1 MSVSSRYLEISKTL
15 EGIDLLKSGAFNF
28 EESINIEDYHLRPF
42 TSRGMSNDEL
52 ANFRNRVLSM
62 AGISGGN
69 VKNISFRPIEFDQL
83 FVKNC
88 QVLFQDFER
97 IDTFQSEVWSYI
109 TLRVLPD
116 LALWRWP
123 DNAPERYFGN
133 PERNAFQRLWHRS
146 FILGPELGSEL
157 QEDEAISI
165 FERMEAL
172 GSNRSVAIPLARRI
186 IEYRLNRSK
195 DQPGS
200 SEITSQVV
208 VRLRRAMA
216 VTNIVSL
223 SEKEIESFIE
233 AQFGL
238 ALEALTKSV

>member
-1 MSVSSRYLEISKTL
+1 MSISSRYLELSKTL

-28 EESINIEDYHLRPF
+28 EESMSIEDYHLRPF
-42 TSRGMSNDEL
+42 TTRGISNEEL
-52 ANFRNRVLSM
+52 AKFRTGVLSM
-62 AGISGGN
+62 AGVSDVN
-69 VKNISFRPIEFDQL
+69 VKDITLKPIEFDQL
-83 FVKNC
+83 FVRNC
-88 QVLFQDFER
+88 QILFQDFES

-109 TLRVLPD
+109 TIRVLPD

-172 GSNRSVAIPLARRI
+172 GSNKNVAVPLARRI
-186 IEYRLNRSK
+186 VTYRLNRSK
-195 DQPGS
+195 EEPGS
-200 SEITSQVV
+200 SEVTSQVV

-223 SEKEIESFIE
+223 SEVEIENLIDD
-233 AQFGL
+233 QFGL
-238 ALEALTKSV
+238 ALESLTKS

>member
-1 MSVSSRYLEISKTL
+1 MSISSRYLDMSKAL
-15 EGIDLLKSGAFNF
+15 EGIDSLRSGSFNF
-28 EESINIEDYHLRPF
+28 EESICIEDYHLRPF
-42 TSRGMSNDEL
+42 TSRGITNNELEKFRSDVFRMSGVDDE
-52 ANFRNRVLSM
+52 
-62 AGISGGN
+62 N
-69 VKNISFRPIEFDQL
+69 VKDITLKPIEFDQL

-88 QVLFQDFER
+88 QILFQGIES
-97 IDTFQSEVWSYI
+97 IDMFQSEVWSYLTI
-109 TLRVLPD
+109 RVLAD

-172 GSNRSVAIPLARRI
+172 GSNKNVAVPLARRI
-186 IEYRLNRSK
+186 IGYRINRSK
-195 DQPGS
+195 NEPGS
-200 SEITSQVV
+200 SEVTSQVV

-216 VTNIVSL
+216 VRNIVSL
-223 SEKEIESFIE
+223 SESEIENLIDE
-233 AQFGL
+233 QFGL
-238 ALEALTKSV
+238 ARESLTKSF

>member
-1 MSVSSRYLEISKTL
+1 MSISSRYLEISKTL
-15 EGIDLLKSGAFNF
+15 EGIDLLKSTPFNF
-28 EESINIEDYHLRPF
+28 EDSISIEDYHLRPF
-42 TSRGMSNDEL
+42 TSRGMSNEEL
-52 ANFRNRVLSM
+52 AKFRSGVLSM
-62 AGISGGN
+62 AGVGN
-69 VKNISFRPIEFDQL
+69 GNLKEMKLKPIEFDQL
-83 FVKNC
+83 FVRNC
-88 QVLFQDFER
+88 QILFQDFES

-109 TLRVLPD
+109 TIRVLPD

-172 GSNRSVAIPLARRI
+172 GSNKNVAVPLARRI
-186 IEYRLNRSK
+186 VKYRLNRTK
-195 DQPGS
+195 NEPGS
-200 SEITSQVV
+200 SEVTSQVV

-223 SEKEIESFIE
+223 SEREIEKLIDD
-233 AQFGL
+233 QFCF
-238 ALEALTKSV
+238 ALESLAKNL

>member
-1 MSVSSRYLEISKTL
+1 
-15 EGIDLLKSGAFNF
+15 
-28 EESINIEDYHLRPF
+28 
-42 TSRGMSNDEL
+42 MSNEEL
-52 ANFRNRVLSM
+52 AKFRTGVLSM
-62 AGISGGN
+62 AGVSKGN
-69 VKNISFRPIEFDQL
+69 VKEITLKPIEFDQL
-83 FVKNC
+83 FVRNC
-88 QVLFQDFER
+88 QILFQDFES

-109 TLRVLPD
+109 TIRVLPD

-146 FILGPELGSEL
+146 FILGPELGFEL

-172 GSNRSVAIPLARRI
+172 GSNKNVAVPLARRI
-186 IEYRLNRSK
+186 VKYRLNRSK
-195 DQPGS
+195 NEPGS
-200 SEITSQVV
+200 SEVTSQVV

-223 SEKEIESFIE
+223 SEIEIEKLIDDQFSF
-233 AQFGL
+233 ALDSL
-238 ALEALTKSV
+238 AKNL

>member
-1 MSVSSRYLEISKTL
+1 MSISSRYLEISKTL
-15 EGIDLLKSGAFNF
+15 EGIDLLKSTPFNF
-28 EESINIEDYHLRPF
+28 EDSISIEDYHLRPF
-42 TSRGMSNDEL
+42 TSRGMSNEEL
-52 ANFRNRVLSM
+52 AKFRTGVLSM
-62 AGISGGN
+62 AGVSKGN
-69 VKNISFRPIEFDQL
+69 VKEITLKPIEFDQL
-83 FVKNC
+83 FVRNC
-88 QVLFQDFER
+88 QILFQDFES

-109 TLRVLPD
+109 TIRVLPD

-172 GSNRSVAIPLARRI
+172 GSNKNVAVPLARRI
-186 IEYRLNRSK
+186 VKYRLNRSK
-195 DQPGS
+195 NEPGS
-200 SEITSQVV
+200 SEVTSQVV

-223 SEKEIESFIE
+223 SEREIEKLIDDQFSF
-233 AQFGL
+233 
-238 ALEALTKSV
+238 ALESLAKNL

>member
-1 MSVSSRYLEISKTL
+1 MSISSRYLELSKTL
-15 EGIDLLKSGAFNF
+15 EEIDSLKSGAFSF
-28 EESINIEDYHLRPF
+28 EDSISIEDYHLRPF
-42 TSRGMSNDEL
+42 TSRGISNEEL
-52 ANFRNRVLSM
+52 AKFRTGVLSM
-62 AGISGGN
+62 AGVSDGK
-69 VKNISFRPIEFDQL
+69 VKYITLKPIEFDQL
-83 FVKNC
+83 FVRNC
-88 QVLFQDFER
+88 QILFQDFES

-109 TLRVLPD
+109 TIRVLPD

-172 GSNRSVAIPLARRI
+172 GSNKNVAVPLARRI
-186 IEYRLNRSK
+186 VKYRLNRSK
-195 DQPGS
+195 DEPGS
-200 SEITSQVV
+200 SEVTSQVV

-223 SEKEIESFIE
+223 SEREIEKLIDE
-233 AQFGL
+233 QFGL
-238 ALEALTKSV
+238 ALESLAKNL

>member
-1 MSVSSRYLEISKTL
+1 MSISSRYLEISKTL
-15 EGIDLLKSGAFNF
+15 EGIDLLKSTPFNF
-28 EESINIEDYHLRPF
+28 EDSISIEDYHLRPF
-42 TSRGMSNDEL
+42 TSRGMSNEEL
-52 ANFRNRVLSM
+52 AKFRTGVLSM
-62 AGISGGN
+62 AGVSNGN
-69 VKNISFRPIEFDQL
+69 VKEITLKPIEFDQL
-83 FVKNC
+83 FVRNC
-88 QVLFQDFER
+88 QILFQDFES

-109 TLRVLPD
+109 TIRVLPD

-172 GSNRSVAIPLARRI
+172 GSNKNVAVPLARRI
-186 IEYRLNRSK
+186 VKYRLNRSK
-195 DQPGS
+195 NEPGS
-200 SEITSQVV
+200 SEVTSQVV

-223 SEKEIESFIE
+223 SEREIEKLIDDQFSF
-233 AQFGL
+233 
-238 ALEALTKSV
+238 ALESLAKNL

>member
-1 MSVSSRYLEISKTL
+1 MSISCRYLEISKTL
-15 EGIDLLKSGAFNF
+15 EGIDLIKSGAFNF

-42 TSRGMSNDEL
+42 TSRGMSNEEL
-52 ANFRNRVLSM
+52 TKFRTSVLSM
-62 AGISGGN
+62 AGVTNGN
-69 VKNISFRPIEFDQL
+69 VKDITLKSIEFDQL

-88 QVLFQDFER
+88 QILFQDFES

-109 TLRVLPD
+109 TIRVLPD

-133 PERNAFQRLWHRS
+133 PERNAFQRLWHRC

-157 QEDEAISI
+157 QEDEAISL

-172 GSNRSVAIPLARRI
+172 GSNKNVAVPLARRI
-186 IEYRLNRSK
+186 IKYRLNRSK
-195 DQPGS
+195 DEPGS
-200 SEITSQVV
+200 SEVTSQVV

-216 VTNIVSL
+216 VSNIVSL
-223 SEKEIESFIE
+223 SEREVENLIDE
-233 AQFGL
+233 QFKL
-238 ALEALTKSV
+238 ALVSLAK

>member
-1 MSVSSRYLEISKTL
+1 MSISSRYLEISKTL
-15 EGIDLLKSGAFNF
+15 EGIDLLKSTPFNF
-28 EESINIEDYHLRPF
+28 EDSISIEDYHLRPF
-42 TSRGMSNDEL
+42 TSRGMSNEEL
-52 ANFRNRVLSM
+52 AKFRTGVLSM
-62 AGISGGN
+62 AGVSKGN
-69 VKNISFRPIEFDQL
+69 VKEIRLKPIEFDQL
-83 FVKNC
+83 FVRNC
-88 QVLFQDFER
+88 QILFQDFES

-109 TLRVLPD
+109 AIRVLPD

-172 GSNRSVAIPLARRI
+172 GSNKHVAVPLARRI
-186 IEYRLNRSK
+186 VKYRLNRSRNE
-195 DQPGS
+195 PGS
-200 SEITSQVV
+200 SEVTSQVV

-223 SEKEIESFIE
+223 SEREIEKLIDD
-233 AQFGL
+233 QFGF
-238 ALEALTKSV
+238 ALESLAKNL

>member
-1 MSVSSRYLEISKTL
+1 MSISSRYLEISKTL
-15 EGIDLLKSGAFNF
+15 EGIDLLKSTPFNF
-28 EESINIEDYHLRPF
+28 EDSISIEDYHLRPF
-42 TSRGMSNDEL
+42 TSRGMSNEEL
-52 ANFRNRVLSM
+52 ARFRTGVLSM
-62 AGISGGN
+62 AGVSNGN
-69 VKNISFRPIEFDQL
+69 VKEITLKPIEFDQL
-83 FVKNC
+83 FVRSC
-88 QVLFQDFER
+88 QILLHDFES

-109 TLRVLPD
+109 TIRVLPD

-172 GSNRSVAIPLARRI
+172 GSNKNVAVPLARRVI
-186 IEYRLNRSK
+186 KYRLDRSK
-195 DQPGS
+195 NEPGS
-200 SEITSQVV
+200 SEVTSQVV

-216 VTNIVSL
+216 VTSIVSL
-223 SEKEIESFIE
+223 SEKEIEKLIDD
-233 AQFGL
+233 QFGFALDSL
-238 ALEALTKSV
+238 AKNA

>member
-1 MSVSSRYLEISKTL
+1 MSISSRYLELSKTL
-15 EGIDLLKSGAFNF
+15 EEIDSLKSGAFSF
-28 EESINIEDYHLRPF
+28 EYSISIEDYHLRPF
-42 TSRGMSNDEL
+42 TSRGISNEEL
-52 ANFRNRVLSM
+52 AKFRTGVLSM
-62 AGISGGN
+62 VGVSDGK
-69 VKNISFRPIEFDQL
+69 VKDITLKPIEFDQL

-88 QVLFQDFER
+88 PVLFQDFES

-109 TLRVLPD
+109 TIRVLPD

-172 GSNRSVAIPLARRI
+172 GSNKNVAVPLARRI
-186 IEYRLNRSK
+186 VKYRLNRSK
-195 DQPGS
+195 DEPGS
-200 SEITSQVV
+200 SEVTSQVV

-223 SEKEIESFIE
+223 SEREIEKLIDD
-233 AQFGL
+233 QFGF
-238 ALEALTKSV
+238 ALESLAKNL

>member
-1 MSVSSRYLEISKTL
+1 MSISSRYLELSKTL
-15 EGIDLLKSGAFNF
+15 EEIDSLKSGAFSF
-28 EESINIEDYHLRPF
+28 EDSISIEDYHLRPF
-42 TSRGMSNDEL
+42 TSRGISNEEL
-52 ANFRNRVLSM
+52 AKFRTGVLSM
-62 AGISGGN
+62 AGVSDGK
-69 VKNISFRPIEFDQL
+69 VKDITLKPIEFDQL

-88 QVLFQDFER
+88 PVLFQDFES

-109 TLRVLPD
+109 TIRVLPD

-172 GSNRSVAIPLARRI
+172 GSNKNVAVPLARRI
-186 IEYRLNRSK
+186 VKYRLNRSK
-195 DQPGS
+195 DEPGS
-200 SEITSQVV
+200 SEVTSQVV

-223 SEKEIESFIE
+223 SEREIEKLIDE
-233 AQFGL
+233 QFGL
-238 ALEALTKSV
+238 ALESLAKNL

>member
-1 MSVSSRYLEISKTL
+1 MSISSRYLEISKTL
-15 EGIDLLKSGAFNF
+15 EGIDLLKSTPFNF
-28 EESINIEDYHLRPF
+28 EDSISIEDYHLRPF
-42 TSRGMSNDEL
+42 TSRGMSNEEL
-52 ANFRNRVLSM
+52 AKFRTGVLSM
-62 AGISGGN
+62 AGVRNGN
-69 VKNISFRPIEFDQL
+69 AKEITLKPIEFDQL
-83 FVKNC
+83 FVRNC
-88 QVLFQDFER
+88 QILFQDFES

-109 TLRVLPD
+109 TIRVLPD

-172 GSNRSVAIPLARRI
+172 GSNKNVAVPLARRI
-186 IEYRLNRSK
+186 VKYRLNRSK
-195 DQPGS
+195 NEPGS
-200 SEITSQVV
+200 SEVTSQVV

-223 SEKEIESFIE
+223 SEREIEKLIDDQFSF
-233 AQFGL
+233 
-238 ALEALTKSV
+238 ALESLAKNL

>member
-1 MSVSSRYLEISKTL
+1 MSKTL
-15 EGIDLLKSGAFNF
+15 EGIDLLGSGSFNF
-28 EESINIEDYHLRPF
+28 EDSISIEDYHLRPF
-42 TSRGMSNDEL
+42 TSRGISNDEL
-52 ANFRNRVLSM
+52 RKFRSDVFKIT
-62 AGISGGN
+62 GVGDGN
-69 VKNISFRPIEFDQL
+69 VKDITLKPIEFDRL

-88 QVLFQDFER
+88 QILFQDFESTD
-97 IDTFQSEVWSYI
+97 IFQSEVWSYVTI
-109 TLRVLPD
+109 RVLPD

-172 GSNRSVAIPLARRI
+172 GSNMNVSVPLARRI
-186 IEYRLNRSK
+186 VKYRTNRPK
-195 DQPGS
+195 DEPGS
-200 SEITSQVV
+200 SEVTSQVV

-223 SEKEIESFIE
+223 SEIEIENLIDE
-233 AQFGL
+233 QFSL
-238 ALEALTKSV
+238 ARESLNKNF

>member
-1 MSVSSRYLEISKTL
+1 MSISSRYLEISKTL
-15 EGIDLLKSGAFNF
+15 EGIDLLKSTPFNF
-28 EESINIEDYHLRPF
+28 EDSISIEDYHLRPF
-42 TSRGMSNDEL
+42 TSRGMSNEEL
-52 ANFRNRVLSM
+52 AKFRTGVLSM
-62 AGISGGN
+62 AGGSKGN
-69 VKNISFRPIEFDQL
+69 VKEITLKPIEFDQL
-83 FVKNC
+83 FVRNC
-88 QVLFQDFER
+88 QILFQDFES

-109 TLRVLPD
+109 TIRVLPD

-172 GSNRSVAIPLARRI
+172 GSNKNVAVPLARRI
-186 IEYRLNRSK
+186 VKYRLNRSK
-195 DQPGS
+195 NEPGS
-200 SEITSQVV
+200 SEVTSQVV

-223 SEKEIESFIE
+223 SEREIEKLIDDQFSF
-233 AQFGL
+233 
-238 ALEALTKSV
+238 ALESLAKNL

>member
-1 MSVSSRYLEISKTL
+1 MSISSRYLEISKTL
-15 EGIDLLKSGAFNF
+15 EGIDLLKSTTFNF
-28 EESINIEDYHLRPF
+28 EDSISIEDYHLRPF
-42 TSRGMSNDEL
+42 TSRGMSNEEL
-52 ANFRNRVLSM
+52 AKFRTGVLSM
-62 AGISGGN
+62 AGVSNGN
-69 VKNISFRPIEFDQL
+69 VKEITLKPIEFDQL
-83 FVKNC
+83 FVRNC
-88 QVLFQDFER
+88 QILFQDFES

-109 TLRVLPD
+109 TIRVLPD

-172 GSNRSVAIPLARRI
+172 GSNKHVAVPLARRI
-186 IEYRLNRSK
+186 VKYRLNRSK
-195 DQPGS
+195 NEPGS
-200 SEITSQVV
+200 SEVTSQVV

-223 SEKEIESFIE
+223 SEREIEKLIDD
-233 AQFGL
+233 QFGF
-238 ALEALTKSV
+238 ALESLAKNL

>member
-1 MSVSSRYLEISKTL
+1 VSISSRYLELGKTL
-15 EGIDLLKSGAFNF
+15 EGIDLLKSSTFNF
-28 EESINIEDYHLRPF
+28 EDSISIEDYHLRPF
-42 TSRGMSNDEL
+42 TSRGISNEEL
-52 ANFRNRVLSM
+52 AKFRTGVLSM
-62 AGISGGN
+62 AGVSDGN
-69 VKNISFRPIEFDQL
+69 VKDITLKPIEFDQL
-83 FVKNC
+83 FVRNC
-88 QVLFQDFER
+88 QILFQDFES

-109 TLRVLPD
+109 TIRVLPD

-157 QEDEAISI
+157 QEDEAINI

-172 GSNRSVAIPLARRI
+172 GSNKNVAVPLARRI
-186 IEYRLNRSK
+186 VKYRLNRSK
-195 DQPGS
+195 DEPGS
-200 SEITSQVV
+200 SEVTSQVV

-223 SEKEIESFIE
+223 SEREIEKLIE
-233 AQFGL
+233 DQFGF
-238 ALEALTKSV
+238 ALESLPKNL

>member
-1 MSVSSRYLEISKTL
+1 MSISSRYLEISKTL
-15 EGIDLLKSGAFNF
+15 EGIDLLKSTLFNF
-28 EESINIEDYHLRPF
+28 EDSISIEDYHLRPF
-42 TSRGMSNDEL
+42 TSRGMSNEEL
-52 ANFRNRVLSM
+52 AKFRTGVLSM
-62 AGISGGN
+62 AGVSNGN
-69 VKNISFRPIEFDQL
+69 VKEITLKPIEFDQL
-83 FVKNC
+83 FVRNC
-88 QVLFQDFER
+88 QILFQDFES

-109 TLRVLPD
+109 TIRVLPD

-172 GSNRSVAIPLARRI
+172 GSNKHVAVPLARRI
-186 IEYRLNRSK
+186 VKYRLNRSK
-195 DQPGS
+195 NEPGS
-200 SEITSQVV
+200 SEVTSQVV

-223 SEKEIESFIE
+223 SEREIEKLIDD
-233 AQFGL
+233 QFGF
-238 ALEALTKSV
+238 ALESLAKNL

>member
-1 MSVSSRYLEISKTL
+1 VSISSRYLELGKTL
-15 EGIDLLKSGAFNF
+15 EGIDLLKSSAFNF
-28 EESINIEDYHLRPF
+28 EDSISIEDYHLRPF
-42 TSRGMSNDEL
+42 TSRGISNEEL
-52 ANFRNRVLSM
+52 AKFRTDVLSM
-62 AGISGGN
+62 AGVSDGN
-69 VKNISFRPIEFDQL
+69 VKDITLKPIEFDQL
-83 FVKNC
+83 FVRNC
-88 QVLFQDFER
+88 QILFQDFES

-109 TLRVLPD
+109 TIRVLPD

-157 QEDEAISI
+157 QEDEAINI

-172 GSNRSVAIPLARRI
+172 GSNKNVAVPLARRI
-186 IEYRLNRSK
+186 VKYRLNRLK
-195 DQPGS
+195 DEPGS
-200 SEITSQVV
+200 SEVTSQVV

-223 SEKEIESFIE
+223 SEREIEKLIE
-233 AQFGL
+233 DQFGF
-238 ALEALTKSV
+238 ALESLPKNL

>member
-1 MSVSSRYLEISKTL
+1 MSISSRYLEISKTL
-15 EGIDLLKSGAFNF
+15 EGIDLLKSTPFNF
-28 EESINIEDYHLRPF
+28 EDSISIEDYHLRPF
-42 TSRGMSNDEL
+42 TSRGMSNEEL
-52 ANFRNRVLSM
+52 AKFRTSVLSM
-62 AGISGGN
+62 AGVSNGN
-69 VKNISFRPIEFDQL
+69 VKEITLKPIEFDQL
-83 FVKNC
+83 FVRNC
-88 QVLFQDFER
+88 PTLFQDFES

-109 TLRVLPD
+109 TIRVLPD

-172 GSNRSVAIPLARRI
+172 GSNKNIAVPLARRI
-186 IEYRLNRSK
+186 VKYRLNRSK
-195 DQPGS
+195 SEPGS
-200 SEITSQVV
+200 SEVTSQVV

-223 SEKEIESFIE
+223 SEREIEKLIDD
-233 AQFGL
+233 QFGF
-238 ALEALTKSV
+238 ALESLAKDL

>member
-1 MSVSSRYLEISKTL
+1 MSISSRYLEISKTL
-15 EGIDLLKSGAFNF
+15 EGIDLLKSSPFNF
-28 EESINIEDYHLRPF
+28 EDSISIEDYHLRPF
-42 TSRGMSNDEL
+42 TSRGMSNEEL
-52 ANFRNRVLSM
+52 AKFRTGVLSM
-62 AGISGGN
+62 AGVSNGS
-69 VKNISFRPIEFDQL
+69 VKDLTLKPIEFDQL
-83 FVKNC
+83 FVRNC
-88 QVLFQDFER
+88 QILFQDFES
-97 IDTFQSEVWSYI
+97 IDAFQSEVWSYI
-109 TLRVLPD
+109 TIRVLPD

-172 GSNRSVAIPLARRI
+172 GSNKNVAVPLARRI
-186 IEYRLNRSK
+186 VKYRLNRSK
-195 DQPGS
+195 NEPGS
-200 SEITSQVV
+200 SEVTSQVV

-223 SEKEIESFIE
+223 SEREIEKLIDDQFSF
-233 AQFGL
+233 
-238 ALEALTKSV
+238 ALESLAKNL

>member
-1 MSVSSRYLEISKTL
+1 MSISSRYLELSKTL

-28 EESINIEDYHLRPF
+28 EDSISIEDYHLRPF
-42 TSRGMSNDEL
+42 TSRGVSNEEL
-52 ANFRNRVLSM
+52 AKFRTGVLSM
-62 AGISGGN
+62 AGASDGN
-69 VKNISFRPIEFDQL
+69 VKNITLKPIEFDQL
-83 FVKNC
+83 FVRNC
-88 QVLFQDFER
+88 QILFQDFES

-109 TLRVLPD
+109 TIRVLPD

-133 PERNAFQRLWHRS
+133 PERNAFQRLWHRG

-172 GSNRSVAIPLARRI
+172 GSNKNVAVPLARRI
-186 IEYRLNRSK
+186 VKYRLNRSK
-195 DQPGS
+195 DEPGS
-200 SEITSQVV
+200 SEVTSQVV

-223 SEKEIESFIE
+223 SEREIEKLIDD
-233 AQFGL
+233 QFGF
-238 ALEALTKSV
+238 ALESLAKKL

>member
-1 MSVSSRYLEISKTL
+1 MSISSRYLEISKTL
-15 EGIDLLKSGAFNF
+15 EGVDLLKSGAFNF
-28 EESINIEDYHLRPF
+28 EDSISIEDYHLRPF
-42 TSRGMSNDEL
+42 TARGISNEEL
-52 ANFRNRVLSM
+52 TKFRTDVLRM
-62 AGISGGN
+62 AGVGDGN
-69 VKNISFRPIEFDQL
+69 VKDITLKPIEFDQL

-88 QVLFQDFER
+88 QILFQDFES

-109 TLRVLPD
+109 TIRVLPD

-172 GSNRSVAIPLARRI
+172 GSNKSVAVPLARRI
-186 IEYRLNRSK
+186 VKYRLNRSK
-195 DQPGS
+195 DEPGS
-200 SEITSQVV
+200 SEVTSQVV

-223 SEKEIESFIE
+223 SEKEIENFIDV
-233 AQFGL
+233 QFGL
-238 ALEALTKSV
+238 ALDSLARSV

>member
-1 MSVSSRYLEISKTL
+1 MSISSRYLEISKTL
-15 EGIDLLKSGAFNF
+15 EGIDLLKSTPFNF
-28 EESINIEDYHLRPF
+28 EDSISIEDYHLRPF
-42 TSRGMSNDEL
+42 TSRGMSNEEL
-52 ANFRNRVLSM
+52 AKFRTGVLSM
-62 AGISGGN
+62 AGVSNGS
-69 VKNISFRPIEFDQL
+69 VKDLTLKPIEFDQL
-83 FVKNC
+83 FVRNC
-88 QVLFQDFER
+88 QILFQDFES
-97 IDTFQSEVWSYI
+97 IDAFQSEVWSYI
-109 TLRVLPD
+109 TIRVLPD

-172 GSNRSVAIPLARRI
+172 GSNKNVAVPLARRI
-186 IEYRLNRSK
+186 VKYRLNRSK
-195 DQPGS
+195 NEPGS
-200 SEITSQVV
+200 SEVTSQVV

-223 SEKEIESFIE
+223 SEREIEKLIDDQFSF
-233 AQFGL
+233 
-238 ALEALTKSV
+238 ALESLAKNL

>member
-1 MSVSSRYLEISKTL
+1 
-15 EGIDLLKSGAFNF
+15 
-28 EESINIEDYHLRPF
+28 
-42 TSRGMSNDEL
+42 
-52 ANFRNRVLSM
+52 M
-62 AGISGGN
+62 AGVSNGN
-69 VKNISFRPIEFDQL
+69 VKQITLKPIEFDQL
-83 FVKNC
+83 FVRNC
-88 QVLFQDFER
+88 QILFQDFES

-109 TLRVLPD
+109 TIRVLPD

-172 GSNRSVAIPLARRI
+172 GSNKHVAVPLARRI
-186 IEYRLNRSK
+186 VKYRLNRSK
-195 DQPGS
+195 NEPGS
-200 SEITSQVV
+200 SEVTSQVV

-223 SEKEIESFIE
+223 SEREIEKLIDD
-233 AQFGL
+233 QFGF
-238 ALEALTKSV
+238 ALESLAKNL

>member
-1 MSVSSRYLEISKTL
+1 MSISSRYLEISKTL
-15 EGIDLLKSGAFNF
+15 EGIDLLKSTPFNF
-28 EESINIEDYHLRPF
+28 EDSISIEDYHLRPF
-42 TSRGMSNDEL
+42 TSRGMSNEEL
-52 ANFRNRVLSM
+52 AKFRTGVLSM
-62 AGISGGN
+62 AGVSKGN
-69 VKNISFRPIEFDQL
+69 VKEITLKPIEFDQL
-83 FVKNC
+83 FVRNC
-88 QVLFQDFER
+88 QILFQDFES

-109 TLRVLPD
+109 TIRVLPD

-172 GSNRSVAIPLARRI
+172 GSNKNVAVPLARRI
-186 IEYRLNRSK
+186 VKYRLNRSK
-195 DQPGS
+195 NEPGS
-200 SEITSQVV
+200 SEVTSQVV

-223 SEKEIESFIE
+223 SEREIEKLIDD
-233 AQFGL
+233 QFGF
-238 ALEALTKSV
+238 ALESLAKNL

>member
-1 MSVSSRYLEISKTL
+1 MSISSRYLEISKTL
-15 EGIDLLKSGAFNF
+15 EGIDLLKSTPFNF
-28 EESINIEDYHLRPF
+28 EDSISIEDYHLRPF
-42 TSRGMSNDEL
+42 TSRGMSNEEL
-52 ANFRNRVLSM
+52 AKFRTGVLSM
-62 AGISGGN
+62 AGVSKGN
-69 VKNISFRPIEFDQL
+69 VKEITLKPIEFDQL
-83 FVKNC
+83 FVRNC
-88 QVLFQDFER
+88 QILFQDFES

-109 TLRVLPD
+109 TIRVLPD

-157 QEDEAISI
+157 QEDEAIKI

-172 GSNRSVAIPLARRI
+172 GSNKNVAVPLARRI
-186 IEYRLNRSK
+186 VKYRLNRSK
-195 DQPGS
+195 NEPGS
-200 SEITSQVV
+200 SEVTSQVV

-223 SEKEIESFIE
+223 SEREIEKLIDDQFSF
-233 AQFGL
+233 
-238 ALEALTKSV
+238 ALESLAKNL

>member
-1 MSVSSRYLEISKTL
+1 MSISARYLEISKTL
-15 EGIDLLKSGAFNF
+15 EGIDSLKSGAFNF
-28 EESINIEDYHLRPF
+28 EDSINIEDYHLRPF
-42 TSRGMSNDEL
+42 TSRGISNEEL
-52 ANFRNRVLSM
+52 AKFRTGILSM
-62 AGISGGN
+62 IGVADGN
-69 VKNISFRPIEFDQL
+69 VTDTSLKPIEFDQL

-88 QVLFQDFER
+88 DFLFQDFER

-109 TLRVLPD
+109 TIRVLPD
-116 LALWRWP
+116 LARWRWP

-172 GSNRSVAIPLARRI
+172 GSNKNIAVPLARRI
-186 IEYRLNRSK
+186 VKYRLNRSK
-195 DQPGS
+195 DEPGS
-200 SEITSQVV
+200 SQVTSQVV

-216 VTNIVSL
+216 VRSIVSY
-223 SEKEIESFIE
+223 SDKEVESLIDE
-233 AQFGL
+233 QFQLAVL
-238 ALEALTKSV
+238 ALGK

>member
-1 MSVSSRYLEISKTL
+1 MSISSRYLELSKTL
-15 EGIDLLKSGAFNF
+15 EEIDLLKSGAFSF
-28 EESINIEDYHLRPF
+28 EDSISIEDYHLRPF
-42 TSRGMSNDEL
+42 TSRGISNEEL
-52 ANFRNRVLSM
+52 SKFRTGVLSM
-62 AGISGGN
+62 AGVSDGR
-69 VKNISFRPIEFDQL
+69 VKDITLKPIEFDQL

-88 QVLFQDFER
+88 PVLFQDFES

-109 TLRVLPD
+109 TIRVLPD

-172 GSNRSVAIPLARRI
+172 GSNKNVAVPLARRI
-186 IEYRLNRSK
+186 VKYRLNRSK
-195 DQPGS
+195 DEPGS
-200 SEITSQVV
+200 SEVTSQVV

-223 SEKEIESFIE
+223 SEKEIENFIDV
-233 AQFGL
+233 QFGL
-238 ALEALTKSV
+238 ALESLAKSV